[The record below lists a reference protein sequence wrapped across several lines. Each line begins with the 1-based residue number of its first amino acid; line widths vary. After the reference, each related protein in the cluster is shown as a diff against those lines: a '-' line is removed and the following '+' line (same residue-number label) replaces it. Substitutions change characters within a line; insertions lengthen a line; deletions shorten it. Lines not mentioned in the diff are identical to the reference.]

1 MSSRTL
7 LEIKKV
13 TNGYMVEAYRPTPEA
28 ADDMAVPY
36 GHGCKSF
43 YAKDDTAVL
52 EAITALLPIL
62 AQPDQK
68 EEFDTYFEEMT
79 NG

>member
-1 MSSRTL
+1 MSGKTL
-7 LEIKKV
+7 IEVKKIA
-13 TNGYMVEAYRPTPEA
+13 NGYMLEVYKPIPEEKA
-28 ADDMAVPY
+28 EVAPY
-36 GHGCKSF
+36 DYSCKNF
-43 YAKDDTAVL
+43 YAKDDAAVL

-79 NG
+79 ND